1 MVASGFIM
9 FALWQDWDP
18 RVVAVFLFLIAV
30 SEFSLQ
36 IRWRLSV
43 PCRHCGFD
51 PVLYTKNTEAA
62 AQLVKDHLIKRRQ
75 DPNKLLSRAL
85 KLPTITP
92 ERLQQIENAKKEA
105 AQQNAVKRGRI
116 FSRQI

>member
-1 MVASGFIM
+1 
-9 FALWQDWDP
+9 
-18 RVVAVFLFLIAV
+18 
-30 SEFSLQ
+30 
-36 IRWRLSV
+36 
-43 PCRHCGFD
+43 
-51 PVLYTKNTEAA
+51 LYTKNTEAA